1 MQSKVNLQERSKNAL
16 SELGE
21 KIFLDRYAVKDI
33 KRETLAVGDTVVV
46 LVNPKTG
53 QREIGTIES
62 VDRQSREVSVR
73 MRDGNL
79 EYRTIEH
86 VDKPLELQPEQMF
99 DRIAR
104 HIASVEKTKEK
115 QSEWETKFRGLMDD
129 WKYVPAGRIFTGA
142 GTGQNLTFYNCYV
155 IPQPKDSRAGIFET
169 LSQMAEIMSRGGGVG
184 INVSSLRPR
193 YAYVKG
199 VNGRSSGAVSWA
211 SLYSFVTG
219 LIEQGGSRRGALML
233 ILNCWHPDVLDFI
246 NAKKEAGKI
255 TNANI
260 SVGITDDFMKAVK
273 EDQPWDLIF
282 PDTADPLY
290 ATKWDGNIKRWQEL
304 GGKIIKH
311 KTVRAADIWDNII
324 TSAWSSAEPGMYF
337 IDRANHYS
345 NSWYFAD
352 LPCTNPCGEQPL
364 PAWGVCN
371 LGHVNLAKHINKET
385 GEVMWNDLKQTV
397 SWAVRFQD
405 NVIDATPY
413 FFDENKKQQLGERR
427 VGMGTIGLAEM
438 MIYKGVRYGS
448 PEAVEFIDKLYQFI
462 AVTAYE
468 TSVELAREKGSFD
481 QFNAEKFLQSG
492 FMKAMPDYIRN
503 LVSSYGL
510 RNVTIMTQAPTGTV
524 GTMVG
529 TSTGIEPFFSWTY
542 FRKSRLGV
550 HEEKIKLAQDWLS
563 THPGQEL
570 PNYFVTAMEL
580 TPEEHVRVQA
590 AVQRWTDSAISK
602 TCNAPAEYSVEQ
614 TKQLYTLMYDLG
626 CKGGTIYRDGSR
638 DEQILATDH
647 KKLGKD
653 VQEQIEAKMAA
664 TVEARPK
671 EVMSMSGD
679 NVQINPHTKS
689 VNELEAGDQNK
700 NFEDPP
706 MILSNNKFGV
716 GVKLAPRTR
725 PDIMQG
731 ITYKMQTAYGNLYVT
746 INEDVQGPFEVFAA
760 MGKAGGFFSA
770 QTEAITRMISLALRS
785 NVAVEEIIEQL
796 KGIRGPDVS
805 FSDGGVVFSLP
816 DAIAK
821 ILDKHIK
828 RAEKQLSLNLPDV
841 GAGLGRPQ
849 SITGAQAQSLHI
861 ATEEKIIETISEDK
875 IKSGGMLTYQK
886 TQKVSIAN
894 LGNAPV
900 CPSCA
905 NMMVLAEGCMKC
917 EHCGYSKCG

>member
-1 MQSKVNLQERSKNAL
+1 
-16 SELGE
+16 
-21 KIFLDRYAVKDI
+21 
-33 KRETLAVGDTVVV
+33 
-46 LVNPKTG
+46 
-53 QREIGTIES
+53 
-62 VDRQSREVSVR
+62 
-73 MRDGNL
+73 
-79 EYRTIEH
+79 
-86 VDKPLELQPEQMF
+86 
-99 DRIAR
+99 
-104 HIASVEKTKEK
+104 
-115 QSEWETKFRGLMDD
+115 MDD

-155 IPQPKDSRAGIFET
+155 IPHPKDSRQGIFET
-169 LSQMAEIMSRGGGVG
+169 LGQMAEIMSRGGGVG

-199 VNGRSSGAVSWA
+199 VNGRSSGSVSWA

-246 NAKKEAGKI
+246 NSKKEAGKI

-260 SVGITDDFMKAVK
+260 SVGITDDFMDAVK
-273 EDQPWDLIF
+273 NDKPWDLVF
-282 PDTADPLY
+282 PDTQDPLY
-290 ATKWDGNIKRWQEL
+290 AAHWDGNIKRWQSL
-304 GGKIIKH
+304 GGKVIKH

-324 TSAWSSAEPGMYF
+324 SSAWGSAEPGMYF
-337 IDRANHYS
+337 IDRANYFS
-345 NSWYFAD
+345 NSHYYAD

-371 LGHVNLAKHINKET
+371 LGHVNLSKHISKET
-385 GEVMWNDLKQTV
+385 GEVMWNELKQTV
-397 SWAVRFQD
+397 QYAVRFQD

-413 FFDENKKQQLGERR
+413 FFDENKNQQMSERR

-438 MIYKGVRYGS
+438 MIYKRVKYGS
-448 PEAVEFIDKLYQFI
+448 PKAVEFIDKLYQFI

-468 TSVELAREKGSFD
+468 TSVELAREKGAFEKFD
-481 QFNAEKFLQSG
+481 AEKFLQSG
-492 FMKAMPDYIRN
+492 YMKAMPAYIRD
-503 LVSSYGL
+503 LVAKYGI
-510 RNVTIMTQAPTGTV
+510 RNVTILTQAPTGTV

-550 HEEKIKLAQDWLS
+550 HEEKIKLAQDWLEK
-563 THPGQEL
+563 HPGQDL
-570 PNYFVTAMEL
+570 PEYFTTAMEL
-580 TPEEHVRVQA
+580 MPEEHVKVQA

-602 TCNAPAEYSVEQ
+602 TCNAPANYTVEQ

-647 KKLGKD
+647 TKLGKD
-653 VQEQIEAKMAA
+653 ASDQVVAKQEADHITSNPSPDAPTAA
-664 TVEARPK
+664 SGVGVSVASRPQ
-671 EVMSMSGD
+671 EVMSVSGD
-679 NVQINPHTKS
+679 NVQI
-689 VNELEAGDQNK
+689 
-700 NFEDPP
+700 
-706 MILSNNKFGV
+706 
-716 GVKLAPRTR
+716 KLAPRTR
-725 PDIMQG
+725 PDVMHG
-731 ITYKMQTAYGNLYVT
+731 ITYKMNTAYGNLYVT
-746 INEDVQGPFEVFAA
+746 INEDSQGPFEVFAQ

-785 NVAVEEIIEQL
+785 NIAIEEIISQL

-821 ILDKHIK
+821 ILEKHIK
-828 RAEKQLSLNLPDV
+828 RNDKQLALDLPATNV
-841 GAGLGRPQ
+841 AEAAGLQTEGLS
-849 SITGAQAQSLHI
+849 SIMI
-861 ATEEKIIETISEDK
+861 KTEEKVVETISEDK
-875 IKSGGMLTYQK
+875 IKSNGHLTYKK
-886 TQKVSIAN
+886 TQKISIAN

-905 NMMVLAEGCMKC
+905 NMMLLAEGCMKC
-917 EHCGYSKCG
+917 EFCGYSKCG